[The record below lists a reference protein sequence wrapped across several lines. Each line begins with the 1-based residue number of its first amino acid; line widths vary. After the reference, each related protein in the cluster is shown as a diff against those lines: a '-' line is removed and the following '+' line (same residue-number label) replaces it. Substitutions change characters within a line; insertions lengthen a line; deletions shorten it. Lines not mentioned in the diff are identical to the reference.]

1 MFLSETQP
9 LRIAARF
16 AAVAALAVTMAA
28 CSDNSESTKSSA
40 ATAPAASETA
50 ASEGKTSVDPIT
62 TAAVEAP
69 APAGEVDMKD
79 VLGPQPLEDRVLGK
93 EDAPVT
99 IVEYFSMTCPHC
111 RDFENKSF
119 DAIKKKYIDTGKV
132 RYIGRLFPL
141 FSPKEDP
148 RGAAASALARC
159 VPADQYYPMISVL
172 YQKWDDWA
180 LPTASDPKGELLRI
194 SKLAGLTQKS
204 FEECLTNQKLVDDI
218 FAERNKA
225 EKDYS
230 VSATPTFM
238 INGKRYEGYMTADEM
253 SSIIDSML

>member
-9 LRIAARF
+9 LRFAARL
-16 AAVAALAVTMAA
+16 AAVAALALTMAA
-28 CSDNSESTKSSA
+28 CSDNSESTESSA

-50 ASEGKTSVDPIT
+50 STKPNIDPVTTS
-62 TAAVEAP
+62 AVEPP
-69 APAGEVDMKD
+69 APAGEVDMKA
-79 VLGPQPLEDRVLGK
+79 VLGEQPLEDRVLGK

-119 DAIKKKYIDTGKV
+119 PTIKEKYIDTGKV

-141 FSPKEDP
+141 FSPKQDP

-159 VPADQYYPMISVL
+159 VPNDQYYPMISVL
-172 YQKWDDWA
+172 YQQWDDWA

-194 SKLAGLTQKS
+194 SKLAGLTQET
-204 FEECLTNQKLVDDI
+204 FEACLTNQKLVDDI

-225 EKDYS
+225 EKEYS
-230 VSATPTFM
+230 VGATPTFM

>member
-1 MFLSETQP
+1 MFLPETQP
-9 LRIAARF
+9 LRIAARL
-16 AAVAALAVTMAA
+16 AAVAALALTMAA
-28 CSDNSESTKSSA
+28 CSDNAESAKSSTTTPATQTA
-40 ATAPAASETA
+40 ATQDKANI
-50 ASEGKTSVDPIT
+50 DPVT
-62 TAAVEAP
+62 TAAVEPP

-111 RDFENKSF
+111 RDFENKTF
-119 DAIKKKYIDTGKV
+119 PAIKEKYIDTGKV

-141 FSPKEDP
+141 FSPKQDP

-159 VPADQYYPMISVL
+159 VPEDQYYPMISVL
-172 YQKWDDWA
+172 YQQWDDWA
-180 LPTASDPKGELLRI
+180 LPSADDPKGELLRI
-194 SKLAGLTQKS
+194 SKLAGLTQES
-204 FEECLTNQKLVDDI
+204 FEACLTNQKLVDDI

-225 EKDYS
+225 EKDYNI
-230 VSATPTFM
+230 SATPTFI